1 MMPGLKRGFFQV
13 PKKTGRWVLE
23 FSKSCIFREKK
34 STGNGYK
41 PLVTQHYPFQGK
53 TEATLDLV
61 LIPKD

>member
-1 MMPGLKRGFFQV
+1 M
-13 PKKTGRWVLE
+13 E